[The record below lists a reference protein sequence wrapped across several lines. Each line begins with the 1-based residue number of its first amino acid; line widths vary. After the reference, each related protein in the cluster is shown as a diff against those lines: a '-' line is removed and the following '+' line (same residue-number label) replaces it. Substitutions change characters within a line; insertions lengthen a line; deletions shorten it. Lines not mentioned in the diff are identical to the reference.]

1 MDLSSLFQ
9 VKAAWSGFQRRHPKF
24 VLFCR
29 AAKPRIAEGTVLEI
43 TITPPDGQP
52 LSMNLKV
59 AAQDLE
65 ALNQLMKPGRP
76 EPGALTAAPLPP
88 PIRRTAAERTLP

>member
-29 AAKPRIAEGTVLEI
+29 AAKPRTVLEI

-65 ALNQLMKPGRP
+65 ALNQLMSLAGQNP
-76 EPGALTAAPLPP
+76 AP
-88 PIRRTAAERTLP
+88 